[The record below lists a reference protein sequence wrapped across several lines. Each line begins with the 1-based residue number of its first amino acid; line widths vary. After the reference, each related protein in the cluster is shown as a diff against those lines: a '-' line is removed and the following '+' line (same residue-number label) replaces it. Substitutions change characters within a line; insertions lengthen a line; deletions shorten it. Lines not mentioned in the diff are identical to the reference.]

1 MIPASMH
8 LGQRHHDRA
17 TELEDRVKEGI
28 VKRWLGTGSWHQRL
42 GVVVSSSQSHEN
54 NGRRFFWVPRLK
66 KDEAKQSKMH
76 PICPFSPM
84 ISGLRF
90 LGLWAGVQEHS
101 RLLELARTR
110 EAFAY
115 GKSLTQIGTHAAHV
129 QQHLDCGQ
137 LHCFGVELIQLDH
150 VIEVSRPSTSFEG
163 QHKSAQLGGLVS
175 FRQLWKKKSK
185 KLRPWQRM
193 INHRERNER
202 LTKQTNKQAN
212 KQTNKGI

>member
-17 TELEDRVKEGI
+17 TELEDRVKEGV
-28 VKRWLGTGSWHQRL
+28 VKAEMVGNGKLASTAWRGSLRSH
-42 GVVVSSSQSHEN
+42 GSHAKFCMNVSSSQSHVN
-54 NGRRFFWVPRLK
+54 NGRRFFECQDL

-76 PICPFSPM
+76 PICPFSPT
-84 ISGLRF
+84 ISGLKKF

-110 EAFAY
+110 EAY

-129 QQHLDCGQ
+129 KQHLDCGQ

-150 VIEVSRPSTSFEG
+150 VIEVSRPSTSLRANTSQPSLVVWWASGSFERRNPRSWG
-163 QHKSAQLGGLVS
+163 RGKEWSIIVS
-175 FRQLWKKKSK
+175 
-185 KLRPWQRM
+185 
-193 INHRERNER
+193 
-202 LTKQTNKQAN
+202 
-212 KQTNKGI
+212 